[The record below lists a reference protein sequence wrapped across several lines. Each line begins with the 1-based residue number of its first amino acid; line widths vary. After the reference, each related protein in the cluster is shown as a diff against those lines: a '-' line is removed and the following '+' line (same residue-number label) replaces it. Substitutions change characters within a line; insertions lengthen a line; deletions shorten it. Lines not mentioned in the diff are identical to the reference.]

1 MAIIRTRRPNYPTF
15 TDRFLENDVLDFF
28 NNNFSESNTTVPAVN
43 IKETDNEFD
52 VELAAP
58 GMNKEDF
65 NINLEND
72 QLTVS
77 SEHKEESKKEED
89 GKFSRREFS
98 YQKFQRT
105 FSIPENMVDSD
116 KIDARYEDGLLK
128 IRLPKLEHAKV
139 KPARKIE
146 VM

>member
-15 TDRFLENDVLDFF
+15 TDRFSENDVLDFF

-128 IRLPKLEHAKV
+128 IRLPKPEHAKV